1 MTASRS
7 LASPPIV
14 RRVRTPEWREI
25 RDLRIEAVGDS
36 AAAIAFLSTVEQE
49 RAHKDEFWRDR
60 AAGAA
65 LSDSAAQF
73 IADDAGRWV
82 GTVTVLLRDEG
93 TDDHLGRTV
102 ATRRA
107 DIVGVYVSPPQ
118 RGTGL
123 LGRLFDAAADWAEE
137 RGVDDL
143 TLDVHRDNHRAQAAY
158 RKLGFVPTGESFTSV
173 IGPEIVM
180 ARPGRVSA

>member
-1 MTASRS
+1 MTVSRS
-7 LASPPIV
+7 LASPPTV
-14 RRVRTPEWREI
+14 RRVRTPEWREV

-49 RAHKDEFWRDR
+49 RAHDDEFWRDR

-73 IADDAGRWV
+73 IADDGRWV

-107 DIVGVYVSPPQ
+107 DIVGVYVAPPQ

-123 LGRLFDAAADWAEE
+123 LGRLFDAAAAWAEE
-137 RGVDDL
+137 RGVDVL

-158 RKLGFVPTGESFTSV
+158 RKLGFVPTGRASPALSV
-173 IGPEIVM
+173 QK
-180 ARPGRVSA
+180 S